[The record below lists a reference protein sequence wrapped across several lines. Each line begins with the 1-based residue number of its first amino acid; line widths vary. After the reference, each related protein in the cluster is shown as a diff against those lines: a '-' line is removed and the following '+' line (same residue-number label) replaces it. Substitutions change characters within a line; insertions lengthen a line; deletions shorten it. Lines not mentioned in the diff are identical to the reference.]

1 MNPGFHY
8 LLSLPSR
15 PLSYLTQYI
24 MFLVVWWAGFPL
36 ELPIHSNLDD
46 YFPLKNTLMDDEF
59 GFVVRSVMWGHCI
72 DDAVCKFP

>member
-24 MFLVVWWAGFPL
+24 TFLVVWWAGFPL

-46 YFPLKNTLMDDEF
+46 YFPLKNTLNGRRIWFCCE
-59 GFVVRSVMWGHCI
+59 
-72 DDAVCKFP
+72 VCHVGTLYRRCCV